1 MIAVT
6 FDWDR
11 KVSAYGAAHRLED
24 AIKAARDALEKA
36 KCAAVAVVDLER
48 AIAEI
53 EAVRL
58 DCLRV
63 ATS

>member
-1 MIAVT
+1 MSAAT
-6 FDWDR
+6 FDQR
-11 KVSAYGAAHRLED
+11 VSAYGAAHRLED
-24 AIKAARDALEKA
+24 AIAAARDALEKA

-53 EAVRL
+53 EAVRS

-63 ATS
+63 AAS